1 MKAVYI
7 VDDVRIAKILV
18 DPMRRAILDLLR
30 QKPMTQA
37 GLANELGLTGASLNH
52 HMKILRSNKLVIVV
66 KKEIERH
73 RIMQIFLSSIAYLF
87 VYDLD
92 SLPKNIARYFYPISL
107 ERARAV
113 VSLFMLN
120 KKGLSLTHYRYRPEQ
135 TPEAINAISENLSR
149 FLVNTARSYGKEIVN
164 HADERIIYEI
174 YGKALN
180 NFLNEYELLHNTKR
194 TKGRQPQSELK
205 HQHYINIFKS
215 Q

>member
-107 ERARAV
+107 ERARA
-113 VSLFMLN
+113 
-120 KKGLSLTHYRYRPEQ
+120 
-135 TPEAINAISENLSR
+135 
-149 FLVNTARSYGKEIVN
+149 RSV
-164 HADERIIYEI
+164 
-174 YGKALN
+174 
-180 NFLNEYELLHNTKR
+180 T
-194 TKGRQPQSELK
+194 SC
-205 HQHYINIFKS
+205 
-215 Q
+215 

>member
-113 VSLFMLN
+113 VSLFLLN

-149 FLVNTARSYGKEIVN
+149 FLVNAARSYGKEIVN

-180 NFLNEYELLHNTKR
+180 NFLNEHELLHNTKR
-194 TKGRQPQSELK
+194 NKGSQPLRVS
-205 HQHYINIFKS
+205 
-215 Q
+215 